1 MKREE
6 LFRVLRKALWNEG
19 TAAGS
24 WEIYRELSHHAVS
37 ALAGFILPDLGLPED
52 LLTHW
57 KGQVF
62 GQIIH
67 CEAYMEAQRALPVTV
82 PYVILK
88 GSSAAMYYPHPQ
100 LRAMGDIDVM
110 TRQEDF
116 ETACQM
122 LLDGGYAETTNESD
136 VQRARHRTFMKNG
149 FTVENHILFASMNSP
164 EKAKRFDELI
174 VSNITPSHVLPDL
187 VNGMVLIEH
196 INQHMELGLGLRQ
209 IIDFMMFVHRCLTE
223 ETWPA
228 FEKMLEETGL
238 KPLALT
244 VTRMCEI
251 YLGLT
256 SHPWCART
264 DEKLCGDLMDYVFS
278 CGDFG
283 KKRERSVSLSVGRAK
298 KLRYPIAALRELQRR
313 GEANWPG
320 AQKPLLRPFAW
331 LWQGCRFF
339 RDTDR
344 LTMGYKEASH
354 QNKLFNA
361 LGVHR
366 EAEGLVYYENGQY
379 LLKKRK

>member
-1 MKREE
+1 MRNEE
-6 LFRVLRKALWNEG
+6 LFQVLRKALWNEG

-24 WEIYRELSHHAVS
+24 WEVYRELSAHAINT
-37 ALAGFILPDLGLPED
+37 LPGFILPALHLPDD
-52 LLTHW
+52 LLRRW
-57 KGQVF
+57 KSQVY
-62 GQIIH
+62 GQIVRYD
-67 CEAYMEAQRALPVTV
+67 AYMQAQQALPLTV

-110 TRQEDF
+110 TRQEDYQA
-116 ETACQM
+116 ACDM
-122 LLDGGYAETTNESD
+122 LLDNGYEETTDED
-136 VQRARHRTFMKNG
+136 DKLRGRHRKFEKYG
-149 FTVENHILFASMNSP
+149 FAVEIHIFFGNLKSP
-164 EKAKRFDELI
+164 EKTQRFDDYI
-174 VSNITPSHVLPDL
+174 ISNITPSHVLPDL

-196 INQHMELGLGLRQ
+196 INQHMEVGLGLRQ
-209 IIDFMMFVHRCLTE
+209 IIDFMMFVDRRLTDE
-223 ETWPA
+223 NWPA
-228 FEKMLEETGL
+228 FEKMLKETGL

-256 SHPWCART
+256 PHSWCART
-264 DEKLCGDLMDYVFS
+264 DKKLCADLMDYVLS

-298 KLRYPIAALRELQRR
+298 KLSHPIAALRELQRR

-320 AQKPLLRPFAW
+320 AQKLLLRPFAW

-361 LGVHR
+361 LGVRR
-366 EAEGLVYYENGQY
+366 EARGFVFLENGQY
-379 LLKKRK
+379 VLKKRK